1 MIKAES
7 FFSLSLN
14 TSSNHQQQQ
23 QEQHEMVEVEEM
35 ERKGSHIIL
44 SFFTF
49 LAASSSSSSPLS
61 HLRPPNTSSIH
72 QQQQREQ
79 HEMVEVEVMA
89 GLSCHI
95 IQFGLS
101 IIPFSSHHH
110 PCLIFVHL
118 ICRTLT
124 TCKNKNNMR
133 C

>member
-35 ERKGSHIIL
+35 ERKGRHIIL
-44 SFFTF
+44 PT
-49 LAASSSSSSPLS
+49 SSSPL
-61 HLRPPNTSSIH
+61 LSS
-72 QQQQREQ
+72 
-79 HEMVEVEVMA
+79 
-89 GLSCHI
+89 
-95 IQFGLS
+95 
-101 IIPFSSHHH
+101 
-110 PCLIFVHL
+110 IFVHL